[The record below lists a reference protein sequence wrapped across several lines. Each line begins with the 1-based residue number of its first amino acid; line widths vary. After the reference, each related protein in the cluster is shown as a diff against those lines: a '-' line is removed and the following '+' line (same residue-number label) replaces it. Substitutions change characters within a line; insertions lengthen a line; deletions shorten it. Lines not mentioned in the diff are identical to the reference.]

1 MQHSNSLTDSYCTG
15 DGMNFTMNQA
25 SANPLGA
32 LSWSMSMPM
41 PMMSVD
47 ASTDTSAY
55 MDMNVGDADLGLGL
69 LHDEFRSEGEQDAV
83 PWDSLMDVGEGFEW
97 VCFLVFDS
105 SRFRLWK
112 NECVD
117 IEMMERRGVE
127 IEESWDRRGEERNN
141 SVMDMHGYM
150 ATNNK
155 IEHLRYTYP
164 SRYQFGESIFN
175 AAKWLESTKYEWECG
190 GL

>member
-1 MQHSNSLTDSYCTG
+1 MQHSNSPTHSCCTG

-32 LSWSMSMPM
+32 LSWSMSMSMPM

-55 MDMNVGDADLGLGL
+55 MDMNVGDAGSGLGL
-69 LHDEFRSEGEQDAV
+69 WHDEFRSEGEQDAV

-117 IEMMERRGVE
+117 IEMMGGRGVE
-127 IEESWDRRGEERNN
+127 IEE
-141 SVMDMHGYM
+141 
-150 ATNNK
+150 
-155 IEHLRYTYP
+155 
-164 SRYQFGESIFN
+164 
-175 AAKWLESTKYEWECG
+175 
-190 GL
+190 